1 MQGRID
7 RMKKI
12 ERKWYSRKAAAV
24 TAVCILLLA
33 GIMTACGSSEEA
45 SKEVAAKSASCT
57 LEVRC
62 DMALESGKLDASKR
76 RILPEDG
83 VLFQSQEVAFVEG
96 DTVYDV
102 LQREMKEHKIHME
115 SAENPV
121 YESQYIEGIGNLY
134 EFDCGDLSGWIYKVN
149 DSFPEIGCSEYEVRE
164 GDHIQWL
171 YSCDLGKDVGKEGW
185 KK

>member
-1 MQGRID
+1 
-7 RMKKI
+7 
-12 ERKWYSRKAAAV
+12 
-24 TAVCILLLA
+24 
-33 GIMTACGSSEEA
+33 
-45 SKEVAAKSASCT
+45 
-57 LEVRC
+57 
-62 DMALESGKLDASKR
+62 
-76 RILPEDG
+76 
-83 VLFQSQEVAFVEG
+83 
-96 DTVYDV
+96 
-102 LQREMKEHKIHME
+102 MKEHKIHME
-115 SAENPV
+115 SAESPV